1 MSYHRAGYPDH
12 GRCPARSNFLAALG
26 VAGALL
32 LGGCAVGEGGMV
44 EIMSP
49 PAPAS
54 DSALAALSRGHIG
67 DAEAWT
73 TRALSENASDPYAL
87 LVRGMLAERAG
98 QPAVAREA
106 YGTILALAPKALIDL
121 SPMDL
126 DSSPRPVVEIA
137 ADRLDR
143 LPPAPVAEGFARVPG
158 VTGPRAMETPDTRM
172 NVSQSGR
179 DEAWQ
184 NLSSRF
190 ETLDRLYDQEL
201 ITDMEYADRRRENLG
216 ALLPLTQTPPA
227 AGLSRPAPRPTAV
240 VGRLHDLGGT
250 FERGAISASQH
261 AEERRAILDALLP
274 ANPMTRETA
283 DMRPTSA
290 RDVSRHARR
299 LADALQRG
307 LITNE
312 EYDRERLALRD
323 IANQMSGGDAQAA
336 MAAAPPTATAPTEG
350 ATTDGTVEDEAS
362 GTAPDGSAEPRPL
375 LPISDQPGVTAGP
388 PTANDE
394 DPVTQRFSGV
404 TGASSDGA
412 PASEPVGNY
421 VHLASYRTMDS
432 AEAGWKALSER
443 YAGSMRGMEPRYDP
457 VTIPGKGDFVR
468 LKAGPVQIPGG
479 AARLCDR
486 LRSAGQFCEPV
497 AMDQ

>member
-1 MSYHRAGYPDH
+1 
-12 GRCPARSNFLAALG
+12 LAIT
-26 VAGALL
+26 GALL

-49 PAPAS
+49 PAPAA

-73 TRALSENASDPYAL
+73 TRALAENPSDPYAL

-121 SPMDL
+121 TPMDL
-126 DSSPRPVVEIA
+126 ESPPRPVVEIA

-158 VTGPRAMETPDTRM
+158 VTGPRAMETPDSRM
-172 NVSQSGR
+172 NVPNSSR
-179 DEAWQ
+179 DEAWE

-190 ETLDRLYDQEL
+190 EALDRLYDQEL
-201 ITDMEYADRRRENLG
+201 VTDLEYADRRRENLG
-216 ALLPLTQTPPA
+216 ALLPLTQPPPA

-240 VGRLHDLGGT
+240 VGRLHDLGRT

-274 ANPMTRETA
+274 ADPMTREMA
-283 DMRPTSA
+283 DMRPDSA
-290 RDVSRHARR
+290 RDVSRQARR

-323 IANQMSGGDAQAA
+323 IANQMSGGDAPAA
-336 MAAAPPTATAPTEG
+336 MAAIPPATSQPAADP
-350 ATTDGTVEDEAS
+350 AMDEAADDGAATS
-362 GTAPDGSAEPRPL
+362 TPDGSPEPRPL
-375 LPISDQPGVTAGP
+375 LPMTDQPGVTAGP

-404 TGASSDGA
+404 TGASRDGA
-412 PASEPVGNY
+412 EASAPTGNF

-486 LRSAGQFCEPV
+486 LRAAGQFCEPV